1 MNSIR
6 LIISG
11 RLAVGQI
18 VLVRLLI
25 QHPMETGYRFDVNG
39 RQIARNAIRLVV
51 CEFDGQEVFRAEPSS
66 GISANPLFEFPFR
79 VTRSG
84 QWLVRWQDEAGAQ
97 GEWQQAMT
105 VE

>member
-1 MNSIR
+1 MSSIR
-6 LIISG
+6 FIVSG
-11 RLAVGQI
+11 RPAVGQI

-25 QHPMETGYRFDVNG
+25 QHPMETGYRFDVDG
-39 RQIARNAIRLVV
+39 RRIERNAIRLVV
-51 CEFDGQEVFRAEPSS
+51 CEFDGLEVFRVEPSS

-79 VTRSG
+79 VARSG

-97 GEWQQAMT
+97 GEWRQAMK